1 MFDPLTLAGQRATGS
16 IPLFRDSLGLEQIL
30 IVAPVPALT
39 EFPLQTFYQS
49 VLSPGEA
56 GARAG
61 GAGAAVFLSLPRQ
74 QTLTVRIDS
83 PEAWN
88 IQAATAIQVQTATT
102 ISTQCYIDISLLFSM
117 IMIHVVRY
125 IA

>member
-1 MFDPLTLAGQRATGS
+1 MLDPLTLAGQRATGL
-16 IPLFRDSLGLEQIL
+16 IPLFRDTLGFEQTL
-30 IVAPVPALT
+30 IIAPVPALT

-74 QTLTVRIDS
+74 HTLTVRIDS

-88 IQAATAIQVQTATT
+88 IQAATAIQVHTCTLVGARQ
-102 ISTQCYIDISLLFSM
+102 
-117 IMIHVVRY
+117 H
-125 IA
+125 